1 MMMLAAALLLQAAA
15 PPPTTALPAKP
26 VASPAAVRIDVA
38 RMAALYDE
46 VCLQTFPIDTAV
58 DALMIHKQATPM
70 TAAEVKVTLH
80 DDPGRG
86 WRMRAGDQVYDV
98 VLELPL
104 FHACSV
110 RTSDPMVATGDLAPY
125 RAVADA
131 FVASHRGFVAGDPMD
146 AARGGIKI
154 HAEMQGRPLPGKL
167 FENLLVIE
175 QKVVDAAQLEPG
187 TVPSPLRFVHQ
198 IVTQN

>member
-15 PPPTTALPAKP
+15 TTAPPTTP
-26 VASPAAVRIDVA
+26 VAGPAAVAIDIA

-46 VCLQTFPIDTAV
+46 VCLQTFPIDAAV
-58 DALMIHKQATPM
+58 DALMIRKKATPM
-70 TAAEVKVTLH
+70 TAAHVKVTLR

-86 WRMRAGDQVYDV
+86 WTLRDGDQVYDV
-98 VLELPL
+98 VLELPP

-110 RTSDPMVATGDLAPY
+110 RTSDPMVATGDLEPY

-131 FVASHRGFVAGDPMD
+131 FMASHRGFTAGEPMD
-146 AARGGIKI
+146 MTRGGIKI

-167 FENLLVIE
+167 FENLLVVE
-175 QKVVDAAQLEPG
+175 QKVVDAALLEPG
-187 TVPSPLRFVHQ
+187 SMSSPLRFVHQ
-198 IVTQN
+198 IGTGQ